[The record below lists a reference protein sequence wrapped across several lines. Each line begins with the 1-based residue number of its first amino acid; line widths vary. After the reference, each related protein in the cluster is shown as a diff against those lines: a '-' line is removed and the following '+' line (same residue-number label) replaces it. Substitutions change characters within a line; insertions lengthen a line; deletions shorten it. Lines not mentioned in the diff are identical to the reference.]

1 MFWETWLKHSGE
13 ILLAL
18 VGAGILG
25 YLWSKWFGSSS
36 QFDSYKA
43 EYESQI
49 FSLNDR
55 IKKQDVDLKNAVG
68 LQSAWASEKTG
79 LQTKI
84 DELSAELNTVNQ
96 SFSGFVSPE
105 EHLSLQDR
113 FDTDFKSIS
122 TKYDALASEKNSQS
136 ATLRDYES
144 KLAMANSQ
152 LKSAGEL
159 DVKVKDLEN
168 RLAAS
173 LATKAEIE
181 KQNNIF
187 ADQLHSELDA
197 KSSTISK
204 LESQLAA
211 ITANTTDIDSY
222 KATLDESTQ
231 SIENL
236 KHALQS
242 AEQNLTEK
250 DKEFNSQLA
259 LKQGELEKAQNE
271 NTSLIARMKDL
282 NESNQSGMSKLHEVS
297 AQVHQLEGELNQAK
311 NEAATYRLQIGDLDK
326 ISASLANANINAK
339 DWEARWK
346 ELSTEA
352 DQYKVAHLNM
362 NKEKDSLKQRLGQV
376 ESELIS
382 AKTQLENEQNAQ
394 ANLHTELEAAQSKA
408 HTVEAMVNEFN
419 QKIEASSTSIAGWE
433 NKYEELNGN
442 HAHATEKILS
452 LELQL
457 HEMQNHIN
465 GHVQKATEWEN
476 KYEELNGNHTHATEK
491 ILSLELQLQEM
502 QNHINGHVQKATEW
516 ENKYEEFQYQIEEK
530 DRKLNTIQTQ
540 LNESH
545 FEVERLR
552 GAAQETEHQ
561 LLETKTRFDDLTN
574 KYNNVQAH
582 LAEVEKSSTQA
593 AQQFNDAQGK
603 GKEFESKWNDS
614 QNQLGELQKS
624 LAANARKMHDAE
636 LNSKEMAEKLKTSEA
651 QLIDAHQSNEKGMNE
666 LIASRNKSNELNH
679 QLEGLQ
685 NQIIGLQK
693 NLEDTL
699 KEEHDIKIKYRD
711 IHVEYAN
718 LESKLA
724 EKEKMTE
731 DYHVQL
737 VDEENKF
744 KELNNKFNTV
754 QLQLADSQR
763 INSHLEGQKKK
774 IRDLDV
780 KYKSEVAAWQKRIE
794 TLVKDATSKE
804 SILVSR
810 HSAETEKLK
819 KSIIRLEADITN
831 RKNKSLISNRAQAS
845 TTKILVPK
853 IAKIAK
859 STTKLAATVKNT
871 GISKVDWKSISASM
885 GKKVKVNDHTVVE
898 GIGPKINTLLKK
910 AKISSWAQ
918 LAVTPV
924 TTIQEVLDKG
934 RKYSLA
940 DPSTWNQQAKLA
952 ADGKWDELKKLQ
964 DTLIGGRKK
973 KVSKPN
979 VLKSVKVK
987 PNKIIVLDL
996 VKGIEIMGSKFKADD
1011 LKLIEGIGPKIEQ
1024 LFHKADI
1031 KTWQKLSET
1040 NTKTMQEIL
1049 NKAGTQYSLANPK
1062 TWAKQS
1068 ALAAKGNWKKLKS
1081 LQDSLKGGK

>member
-122 TKYDALASEKNSQS
+122 TKYDALASEKNSLS

-152 LKSAGEL
+152 LKSVGEL

-168 RLAAS
+168 KLAAS
-173 LATKAEIE
+173 FAAKAEIE

-211 ITANTTDIDSY
+211 ITTDITDKDSY

-362 NKEKDSLKQRLGQV
+362 SKEKDSLKQRLGQV

-442 HAHATEKILS
+442 HTHATEKILA
-452 LELQL
+452 LELKLQ
-457 HEMQNHIN
+457 EIQNHIN

-476 KYEELNGNHTHATEK
+476 KYN
-491 ILSLELQLQEM
+491 
-502 QNHINGHVQKATEW
+502 
-516 ENKYEEFQYQIEEK
+516 EFQYQIEEK
-530 DRKLNTIQTQ
+530 DRKLNTVQTQ

-574 KYNNVQAH
+574 KYNHVQAH

-636 LNSKEMAEKLKTSEA
+636 LNTKEMAEKLKTSEA

-754 QLQLADSQR
+754 QLQLADAQR

-794 TLVKDATSKE
+794 TLAKDANSKE

-924 TTIQEVLDKG
+924 ATIQAVLDKG
-934 RKYSLA
+934 RKYGLA

-952 ADGKWDELKKLQ
+952 AEGKWDELKKLQ
-964 DTLIGGRKK
+964 DTLIGRRKK
-973 KVSKPN
+973 KVSKPKA
-979 VLKSVKVK
+979 LKSVKVK